1 MSITVVVLFSLTIST
16 LIGYIISMTLVSI
29 VSTVNSS
36 ILSTGYTTSTVF
48 FSITYLVV
56 MFPSITLGIVT
67 SMTVVDTALPFT
79 ICTSGT
85 TVTCYST
92 ISTTSLTSNDG
103 WTISICLMSVTVD
116 VIFDISIGVTV
127 TLEMVSL
134 MIVIS

>member
-1 MSITVVVLFSLTIST
+1 
-16 LIGYIISMTLVSI
+16 
-29 VSTVNSS
+29 
-36 ILSTGYTTSTVF
+36 
-48 FSITYLVV
+48 
-56 MFPSITLGIVT
+56 
-67 SMTVVDTALPFT
+67 MTVVDTALPFT

-116 VIFDISIGVTV
+116 VILDISIGVTV

-134 MIVIS
+134 MTVIS